1 MPQAM
6 WTVLP
11 EVGCQGLKRGEQ
23 GGVEK
28 GLSVRSAGEKHPEAG
43 ADLQGY

>member
-1 MPQAM
+1 MAQAV

-11 EVGCQGLKRGEQ
+11 EVRCQGMKRGEQ
-23 GGVEK
+23 GGREK

-43 ADLQGY
+43 ANLQGY

>member
-11 EVGCQGLKRGEQ
+11 EVGCPGLKRGEQ
-23 GGVEK
+23 GCMEK

-43 ADLQGY
+43 ADLQDY